1 MHFRNKTNVDLF
13 RFINNYPYGI
23 CRENCELCPYDGN
36 HNVASVKNGTRYY
49 YTSCHSVI
57 TDAIAEL
64 ELRKK
69 YQKDIKEFIPDS
81 LIVADENIA
90 VTIKKEKKYCLFTLA
105 YDVQFYTAKSD
116 AAHASAILR
125 RKNNHMKFSVTPI
138 NWGATNEYGGKLAV
152 YEVDFSGD
160 DHFYTIFLDEEMIDQ
175 KNSFRNEVHEA
186 IKKYNGNVNIIPAL
200 SEYDFITE
208 TL

>member
-13 RFINNYPYGI
+13 RFINNYPWKGNGI

-36 HNVASVKNGTRYY
+36 HNVASVRNGTRYY

-125 RKNNHMKFSVTPI
+125 RKKQSYEIQCNTHQLGCHKRI
-138 NWGATNEYGGKLAV
+138 WGKVGC
-152 YEVDFSGD
+152 
-160 DHFYTIFLDEEMIDQ
+160 I
-175 KNSFRNEVHEA
+175 
-186 IKKYNGNVNIIPAL
+186 
-200 SEYDFITE
+200 
-208 TL
+208 